1 MIGGK
6 SREDYEIIR
15 DGSETTLMIDANNL
29 KYVPSVE
36 DSAVCMSTTIE
47 KLAKVKNVTRL
58 VFNQKR
64 EFEYSYVQ
72 TKMLLGVAHLYLKL
86 SRNKTT
92 YSLNNL
98 ISFGSD
104 KLANEWYHDLNE
116 IIFNLLKSDPLGAFV
131 KLKRMIRHENS
142 KLLNLID
149 EILVG
154 AVKKYISLLNHLLI
168 LIEGTELLKESK
180 PYMDKY
186 KFGER
191 EVYRKIFYPTIKPD
205 FMFTKLMANY
215 PENGE
220 ELANYNIG
228 NTEVVIFKL
237 QGSVKYL
244 YHLTPPEFKLS
255 EEKYNLLDSAR
266 NVMAEH
272 KPTQEEFTDP
282 QRMREVFYNV
292 GRDLMDELANSR
304 NIRLKEKELDELTS
318 ILVRYTIG
326 FGLIEVLLSD
336 EQIQDI
342 SINSPLG
349 TDPMYIVHGGFG
361 DCTTNIIP
369 TRREAESWASK
380 LRMISG
386 RPLDE
391 ANPLL
396 DTEITLPGATSRVS
410 AITAPLAPMGLAFSF
425 RRHRDKPWTLP
436 LFIKVGMISP
446 LAAGLMS
453 FLIDGTRTMLI
464 AGTRSSG
471 KTSLLGSL
479 LIEIMR
485 RYRVITIE
493 DTFELPTKA
502 MKKMGWNIQPL
513 KVASALAKK
522 GGGEVDATDG
532 IRSTLRLGDSA
543 LIVGEVRSSLRGDQ
557 EVIIIE
563 NNITKRIPIKSLENK
578 NLNLVFLPTLDKEG
592 KMKLKKLS
600 GFVKHPKRNKLI
612 KLITKSGREV
622 TVTPDHSVFTH
633 VDFKIAAIDTDN
645 LKINDPIIIPA
656 KLPCNFNDINYIN
669 LLDIFKESYRLENA
683 EQYIRKAIKV
693 LGWKSASKICEISDI
708 YRYLLSTQKT
718 RIPIKYFLK
727 LMEKAKVKYDI
738 DELRIKR
745 GTSNSIPANFPIN
758 ENIMRLLGYY
768 LSEGNI
774 SNGRVQI
781 TNSKLK
787 IIEDVFDICSRELG
801 LKVSKRSI
809 KGLGTS
815 TQMFICSKPFS
826 DLLIYFGCGKTSL
839 YKRIPDFVYGLNE
852 KKICALLKGMYS
864 GDGSIS
870 SSKGAG
876 NLIRYFSTSKKLVE
890 DVSYALLSLGIV
902 CRLHSRKPKGINYR
916 ILYTAE
922 IKQRKYCEYFIN
934 NIGFTHKK
942 PKLFIKSFSHTT
954 DDSVRFNPIELEKH
968 LKLSRKYRHLRRT
981 KSCSKDYLKRIT
993 EEIKCSD
1000 EIYDFAHGDF
1010 FIDRV
1015 KSIEW
1020 INLSKEE
1027 HVYDL
1032 EVKSTQRFVG
1042 GFGGILLHNTEA
1054 LALYEA
1060 MRIGAAANVVAGTVH
1075 ADSPYGVYDRVVND
1089 IGVPKTSFKATDIII
1104 VANPIKSAD
1113 GIHRYRRVTEIA
1125 EVTKNWEN
1133 DPLLE
1138 NGFVTLFKYNVQ
1150 TDTLEPSSELI
1161 NGESD
1166 VLKMIAGNIK
1176 ELAGDWDGVWSNIEL
1191 RGKIKEE
1198 LVKRAEKE
1206 KDPDLLEAEFVVEAN
1221 DNFHLCSEMVK
1232 LKYGNLDSEK
1242 IFFEWKEWFNRA
1254 IKKRKIERNDE

>member
-64 EFEYSYVQ
+64 EFEYPYLQ
-72 TKMLLGVAHLYLKL
+72 TKMLLEIAHLYLKL
-86 SRNKTT
+86 SRDKAT

-104 KLANEWYHDLNE
+104 KLAHEWYHDLNE
-116 IIFNLLKSDPLGAFV
+116 VIFNLLKSDPLGAFV

-142 KLLNLID
+142 KLLNLVD

-168 LIEGTELLKESK
+168 LIEGTELLKGSK

-228 NTEVVIFKL
+228 NTEVVVFKL

-255 EEKYNLLDSAR
+255 EEKYNLLDNAR

-349 TDPMYIVHGGFG
+349 TDPMYIVHGEFG

-436 LFIKVGMISP
+436 LFIKAGMISP

-493 DTFELPTKA
+493 DTFELPTKP
-502 MKKMGWNIQPL
+502 MKRMGWNIQPL

-543 LIVGEVRSSLRGDQ
+543 LIVGEVRS
-557 EVIIIE
+557 
-563 NNITKRIPIKSLENK
+563 
-578 NLNLVFLPTLDKEG
+578 
-592 KMKLKKLS
+592 
-600 GFVKHPKRNKLI
+600 
-612 KLITKSGREV
+612 
-622 TVTPDHSVFTH
+622 
-633 VDFKIAAIDTDN
+633 
-645 LKINDPIIIPA
+645 
-656 KLPCNFNDINYIN
+656 
-669 LLDIFKESYRLENA
+669 
-683 EQYIRKAIKV
+683 
-693 LGWKSASKICEISDI
+693 
-708 YRYLLSTQKT
+708 
-718 RIPIKYFLK
+718 
-727 LMEKAKVKYDI
+727 
-738 DELRIKR
+738 
-745 GTSNSIPANFPIN
+745 
-758 ENIMRLLGYY
+758 
-768 LSEGNI
+768 
-774 SNGRVQI
+774 
-781 TNSKLK
+781 
-787 IIEDVFDICSRELG
+787 
-801 LKVSKRSI
+801 
-809 KGLGTS
+809 
-815 TQMFICSKPFS
+815 
-826 DLLIYFGCGKTSL
+826 
-839 YKRIPDFVYGLNE
+839 
-852 KKICALLKGMYS
+852 
-864 GDGSIS
+864 
-870 SSKGAG
+870 
-876 NLIRYFSTSKKLVE
+876 
-890 DVSYALLSLGIV
+890 
-902 CRLHSRKPKGINYR
+902 
-916 ILYTAE
+916 
-922 IKQRKYCEYFIN
+922 
-934 NIGFTHKK
+934 
-942 PKLFIKSFSHTT
+942 
-954 DDSVRFNPIELEKH
+954 
-968 LKLSRKYRHLRRT
+968 
-981 KSCSKDYLKRIT
+981 
-993 EEIKCSD
+993 
-1000 EIYDFAHGDF
+1000 
-1010 FIDRV
+1010 
-1015 KSIEW
+1015 
-1020 INLSKEE
+1020 
-1027 HVYDL
+1027 
-1032 EVKSTQRFVG
+1032 
-1042 GFGGILLHNTEA
+1042 TEA

-1104 VANPIKSAD
+1104 VANPVKSAD

-1125 EVTKNWEN
+1125 EVTKTWED

-1161 NGESD
+1161 NGESE